1 MVPIDARELLAQC
14 DQKYS
19 NPFANLKDKPVQ
31 APFLV
36 NIDESEDSF
45 YLDGQDDPLQRSE
58 GEIGGDIYMQQL
70 KKPEAGR
77 IQAAKS
83 GRNQNLGKTQG
94 YPETVPKDGLNDP
107 VYESNEG
114 PIQTKKG

>member
-1 MVPIDARELLAQC
+1 
-14 DQKYS
+14 
-19 NPFANLKDKPVQ
+19 
-31 APFLV
+31 
-36 NIDESEDSF
+36 
-45 YLDGQDDPLQRSE
+45 
-58 GEIGGDIYMQQL
+58 MQQL

-94 YPETVPKDGLNDP
+94 YSETVPKDGLNDP

-114 PIQTKKG
+114 PIQKKMGSKPKQQVYCSAESFGGKPKFGAQRQQIQENFLDNSDNESGEIDPALFI